1 MANRQLFSLDGRLA
15 LCAELVRDNAKIA
28 DIGTDHAYL
37 PVWLAKK
44 GRISH
49 AIAADL
55 RPEPL
60 KSGNGNIKKYGV
72 SDLVETRL
80 SDGLHE
86 IQPDEADDIIIA
98 GMGGELTAKIINEA
112 TWLKNPEKRL
122 ILQPM
127 TKSETLIKYLCE
139 NGFEIITER
148 AAKSG
153 GKVYSVMQCGYTG
166 KAVPFDDVYLHVGKM
181 PYDNSAEADEYIN
194 GKIKMLKCKA
204 DGLSMAGKTDT
215 AAEIYALADRI
226 NKLCERRHNR
236 ERGNEREDT

>member
-15 LCAELVRDNAKIA
+15 LCAELVRNNAKTA

-37 PVWLAKK
+37 PVWLARK
-44 GRISH
+44 GRIAH

-55 RPEPL
+55 RTEPL
-60 KSGNGNIKKYGV
+60 KSGNANIKKYGV
-72 SDLVETRL
+72 TDIVETRL

-86 IQPDEADDIIIA
+86 IQPDEADDIVIA
-98 GMGGELTAKIINEA
+98 GMGGELTAKIISEA
-112 TWLKNPEKRL
+112 PWLKNPEKRL

-127 TKSETLIKYLCE
+127 TKSEALIKYLCE

-153 GKVYSVMQCGYTG
+153 GKVYSVMLCGYVG
-166 KAVPFDDVYLHVGKM
+166 GVLPYDDVYLYAGKM
-181 PYDNSAEADEYIN
+181 PEDESAEATEYIN

-204 DGLSMAGKTDT
+204 DGLSMAGQTDA
-215 AAEIYALADRI
+215 AAEIYALADKI
-226 NKLCERRHNR
+226 DKLCEKCRDAK
-236 ERGNEREDT
+236 EE